1 MRLFLRTG
9 LLALLAAALAAPL
22 GACKKEGVPG
32 GQVTPEVATLLGHL
46 PADAAL
52 AFGANLAVARTSPL
66 YAGYRPQLPPELGAL
81 AERCGLDPFAAIDQ
95 LVGTTGD
102 DLDDRDSVFVAARGS
117 FSKEKV
123 AACVARLGETA
134 STRDEGALTVYQLD
148 GHEVHARWPAPDT
161 VIASI
166 TGGTSAESMTKVSGD
181 GPGAAGN
188 QQLMGFVSKVD
199 TSAALWLA
207 GPFPSSMRSQLV
219 AVPGSPSGFWLSANP
234 KGDGAIVLLGL
245 QLDSA
250 DVAEA
255 TAGQFRDQKKQL
267 EGMMPDPK
275 LAEIVGRIQV
285 MQSGTDLAF
294 KLELARAD
302 IEHLTKMAS
311 GLLGAELGL

>member
-1 MRLFLRTG
+1 MRLIVRTG
-9 LLALLAAALAAPL
+9 LLALVAAALAAPL

-66 YAGYRPQLPPELGAL
+66 YAGFKPELPPELAAL
-81 AERCGLDPFAAIDQ
+81 AERCKLDPFAAIDQ

-117 FSKEKV
+117 FTKEAV
-123 AACVARLGETA
+123 ASCVGRLGETA
-134 STRDEGALTVYQLD
+134 SISDEGGLTVYQLE
-148 GHEVHARWPAPDT
+148 GQKIHARWPAADT
-161 VIASI
+161 VIASV
-166 TGGTSAESMTKVSGD
+166 TGGTSPESMQKVSGG

-188 QQLMGFVSKVD
+188 QQLMAFVSKVD
-199 TSAALWLA
+199 TSAAFWLA

-219 AVPGSPSGFWLSANP
+219 GVPGSPSGFWLSANP
-234 KGDGAIVLLGL
+234 KGDGALVLLGL

-275 LAEIVGRIQV
+275 LAAIVGRVQV

-294 KLELARAD
+294 KLELGKAD
-302 IEHLTKMAS
+302 IEHLTQMAS
-311 GLLGAELGL
+311 GLLGGELGL